1 MRRHCDGT
9 DPNLV
14 RNDPP
19 WDPSKLPGEQ
29 TIGPERP
36 CDCGLVFDDV
46 DRFVIYPHPY
56 VHGGDSLVAELG
68 FI

>member
-1 MRRHCDGT
+1 MRRRCDGS

-29 TIGPERP
+29 TVGPGHP
-36 CDCGLVFDDV
+36 CDCGRVFDDV
-46 DRFVIYPHPY
+46 ERMVIFPHPF
-56 VHGGDSLVAELG
+56 VSGGDRLAEELG
-68 FI
+68 LL